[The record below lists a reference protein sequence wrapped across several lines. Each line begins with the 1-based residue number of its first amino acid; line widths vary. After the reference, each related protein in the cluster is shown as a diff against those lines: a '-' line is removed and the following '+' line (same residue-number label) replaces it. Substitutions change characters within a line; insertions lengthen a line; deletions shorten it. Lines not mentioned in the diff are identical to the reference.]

1 MSALK
6 SNQINRNYIE
16 KLKYKGKD
24 WIVQNIKELENN
36 PKEEDEIYL
45 NALKKALKELNY
57 V

>member
-6 SNQINRNYIE
+6 SNHINRNYIE

-45 NALKKALKELNY
+45 NALKKALKELE
-57 V
+57 

>member
-1 MSALK
+1 MSAIK
-6 SNQINRNYIE
+6 SNHINRNYIE

-45 NALKKALKELNY
+45 NALKKALKELEY

>member
-24 WIVQNIKELENN
+24 WIEQNIKELENN
-36 PKEEDEIYL
+36 PKEEEEIYL
-45 NALKKALKELNY
+45 NALKKALKELEY